1 MECNEY
7 RHVCL
12 KDLENYFK
20 KDQYFGDLSKE
31 EIELIQKNLGI
42 ITSNTGTSESGNGT
56 IIKASYNQ
64 ILGQAQVSNLKI
76 NNLYI
81 IEDYQTIYSDINGV
95 TCKGDTYWLFLTP
108 NSTSSFDPRV
118 RMLSTDIAKSTSSVK
133 WSVEYDIS
141 PSVLPDGTS
150 TKGTITYLKDQ
161 NNNYAYYDFKNI
173 KFKKTLSELN
183 KGASTYTEDTY
194 LYTFD
199 IGGADG
205 SETVCKNNHLEKGAL
220 RNVFLGN
227 TNNVTLAADCHDNIF
242 FSQTENCDLGYG
254 TRNNYFVSEMKLC
267 SGTVHDKTLGEILSM
282 TCPKQFNVC
291 NENQILIYLD
301 SETQTFQVMPI

>member
-31 EIELIQKNLGI
+31 EIKLIRKNLGI
-42 ITSNTGTSESGNGT
+42 VASSSGDAIIGNGD
-56 IIKASYNQ
+56 IIKESYQQ
-64 ILGQAQVSNLKI
+64 ILAQMQMNELKI

-81 IEDYQTIYSDINGV
+81 IDDFQTIYSDIDGI
-95 TCKGDTYWLFLTP
+95 TYEGPIYWLFLTP
-108 NSTSSFDPRV
+108 NSTSSFDTRV
-118 RMLSTDIAKSTSSVK
+118 RMLSTDLEKAPTSTK
-133 WSVEYDIS
+133 WIVEYDINPNILS
-141 PSVLPDGTS
+141 DGTQ

-161 NNNYAYYDFKNI
+161 NNNYAYYDFKNM

-183 KGASTYTEDTY
+183 KGAETYTEDTL

-199 IGGADG
+199 LGGIDG
-205 SETVCKNNHLEKGAL
+205 SETVCKNNHLEKGAS
-220 RNVFLGN
+220 RNVFLN
-227 TNNVTLAADCHDNIF
+227 VTNNVSLSADCHDNIF
-242 FSQTENCDLGYG
+242 FKQTENCDLGYG
-254 TRNNYFVSEMKLC
+254 TRNNYFISEMKLC
-267 SGTVHDKTLGEILSM
+267 SGSVHDKTLGEVISM

-291 NENQILIYLD
+291 NDTQVLIYLD
-301 SETQTFQVMPI
+301 PETQTFQVRPL